1 MNPAGLLL
9 VGAGIFTLCGAGF
22 DWEWFMNHRKAR
34 LFVMLFGR
42 MGARIFYGI
51 LGLVL
56 VVMGALLTTGAIVS
70 R

>member
-9 VGAGIFTLCGAGF
+9 VGAGIFALCGAGF
-22 DWEWFMNHRKAR
+22 DWEWFMNHHKAR
-34 LFVMLFGR
+34 LFVTLFGR

-56 VVMGALLTTGAIVS
+56 VVMGALLTIGAIVS